1 MMNHECRF
9 NFKKVIKIN
18 VGIFLGG
25 IKKKISKSR
34 KFLPNLL
41 KFPFFSFFSVLK
53 QKKKREEWTL
63 VNMA

>member
-9 NFKKVIKIN
+9 NFKKVIKIY

-41 KFPFFSFFSVLK
+41 KFPFFSVLK